1 MLIKRSILVSAI
13 IFARKLTNQNLYK
26 ELLDIYYKLLN
37 QESITGNFIN
47 NFFFYENISQPA
59 LELLNIN

>member
-13 IFARKLTNQNLYK
+13 LLAKKLTNHNLYK
-26 ELLDIYYKLLN
+26 ELLDIYYKLLD
-37 QESITGNFIN
+37 QESINRNFIN

>member
-13 IFARKLTNQNLYK
+13 ILAIKLANKNLYK
-26 ELLDIYYKLLN
+26 ELLNIYYKLLD
-37 QESITGNFIN
+37 QESINGNFIN

-59 LELLNIN
+59 LELLTIN